1 MTKLHRKE
9 LKQDEVREKISEAV
23 RSVSLHSREVVYII
37 ALVVAVGL
45 IAMGW
50 FYYEKRQEGQ
60 SQIALSTAL
69 KKMDAP
75 VGDAATTNPNVRSEF
90 TYKSD
95 SEKYTAALKDF
106 EKIIKDYGNTP
117 AAEIARY
124 QAGVC
129 AYYLA
134 DTKKAE
140 SYLKESTRV
149 SDRNILYYLSR
160 IALANF
166 YAGTGK
172 YDEAVNS
179 LNEAIQ
185 KNKEFVPQ
193 ENLLLQLA
201 DVYEKAGKTKEARDT
216 LQKISDGYKDSPAAY
231 QAENRLKELKEK

>member
-9 LKQDEVREKISEAV
+9 LRQDEVREKISEAV

-37 ALVVAVGL
+37 GLVLAVAV

-50 FYYEKRQEGQ
+50 FYYEKHQEGK
-60 SQIALSTAL
+60 SQKALAGAL
-69 KKMDAP
+69 KKLEAP
-75 VGDAATTNPNVRSEF
+75 VGVAAANPNVRSEF
-90 TYKSD
+90 TYKTESA
-95 SEKYTAALKDF
+95 KYSAALKDF
-106 EKIIKDYGNTP
+106 EQIIKDYGNTT
-117 AAEIARY
+117 AGEIARY

-129 AYYLA
+129 TYYLG
-134 DTKKAE
+134 DMKKAE

-149 SDRNILYYLSR
+149 SDRNVLYYLSR

-172 YDEAVNS
+172 YDEATKL

-185 KNKEFVPQ
+185 KNKDFVPQ

-201 DVYEKAGKTKEARDT
+201 DVYEKAGKAKESRDT
-216 LQKISDGYKDSPAAY
+216 LQKIADAYKDSPAAY
-231 QAENRLKELKEK
+231 QAENRLRELKEK

>member
-37 ALVVAVGL
+37 GLVLAVAV

-50 FYYEKRQEGQ
+50 FYYEKHQEGK
-60 SQIALSTAL
+60 SQKALASAL
-69 KKMDAP
+69 KKLEAP
-75 VGDAATTNPNVRSEF
+75 VGEAATNPNVRSEF
-90 TYKSD
+90 TYKTE
-95 SEKYTAALKDF
+95 SEKYSAALKDF
-106 EKIIKDYGNTP
+106 EQIIKDYGNTS

-129 AYYLA
+129 TYYLG
-134 DTKKAE
+134 DMKKAE

-149 SDRNILYYLSR
+149 SDRNVLYYLSR

-166 YAGTGK
+166 YAGIGK
-172 YDEAVNS
+172 YDEATKL

-185 KNKEFVPQ
+185 KNKDFVPQ

-201 DVYEKAGKTKEARDT
+201 DVYEKAGKAKESRDT
-216 LQKISDGYKDSPAAY
+216 LQKIADGYKDSPAAY
-231 QAENRLKELKEK
+231 QAENRLRELKEK

>member
-37 ALVVAVGL
+37 GLVLAVGV
-45 IAMGW
+45 IALGW
-50 FYYEKRQEGQ
+50 FYYEKHQEGK
-60 SQIALSTAL
+60 SQTALATAL
-69 KKMDAP
+69 KKLEAP
-75 VGDAATTNPNVRSEF
+75 VGDAAANPNVRSEF
-90 TYKSD
+90 TYKTE
-95 SEKYTAALKDF
+95 SEKYSAALKDF
-106 EKIIKDYGNTP
+106 EQIIKDYGNTS
-117 AAEIARY
+117 AADIARY

-129 AYYLA
+129 TYYLG
-134 DTKKAE
+134 DMKKAE

-149 SDRNILYYLSR
+149 SDRNVLYYLSR

-166 YAGTGK
+166 YSGTGK
-172 YDEAVNS
+172 YDEATKL

-185 KNKEFVPQ
+185 KNKDLVPQ

-201 DVYEKAGKTKEARDT
+201 DVYEKAGKAKEARDT
-216 LQKISDGYKDSPAAY
+216 LQKIADGYKDSPAAY

>member
-37 ALVVAVGL
+37 AVVLAVAL

-50 FYYEKRQEGQ
+50 FYYEKHQEGE
-60 SQIALSTAL
+60 SQKALATAL

-75 VGDAATTNPNVRSEF
+75 VGEAATNPNVRSEF
-90 TYKSD
+90 TYKTE
-95 SEKYTAALKDF
+95 SEKYTAAVKNF
-106 EKIIKDYGNTP
+106 EQIIKDYGNTP

-129 AYYLA
+129 AYYLG
-134 DTKKAE
+134 DLKKAE

-149 SDRNILYYLSR
+149 SDRNVLYYLSR

-172 YDEAVNS
+172 HDDAVKL

-185 KNKEFVPQ
+185 KNKDLVPQ

-201 DVYEKAGKTKEARDT
+201 DVYEKAGKTKEARET
-216 LQKISDGYKDSPAAY
+216 LQKIVDGYKESPSAY
-231 QAENRLKELKEK
+231 QAENRLRELKEK

>member
-37 ALVVAVGL
+37 GLVLAVAL

-50 FYYEKRQEGQ
+50 FYYEKHQEGK
-60 SQIALSTAL
+60 SQKALASAL
-69 KKMDAP
+69 KKLEAP
-75 VGDAATTNPNVRSEF
+75 VGVAATNPNVRSEF
-90 TYKSD
+90 NYKTE
-95 SEKYTAALKDF
+95 SEKYSAALKDF
-106 EKIIKDYGNTP
+106 EQIIKDYGNTS

-129 AYYLA
+129 TYYLG
-134 DTKKAE
+134 DMKKAE

-149 SDRNILYYLSR
+149 SDRNVLYYLSR

-166 YAGTGK
+166 YAGIGK
-172 YDEAVNS
+172 YDEATKL

-185 KNKEFVPQ
+185 KNKDFVPQ

-201 DVYEKAGKTKEARDT
+201 DVYEKAGKAKESRDT
-216 LQKISDGYKDSPAAY
+216 LQKIADGYKDSPAAF
-231 QAENRLKELKEK
+231 QAENRLRELKEK

>member
-37 ALVVAVGL
+37 GLVLAVAV

-50 FYYEKRQEGQ
+50 FYYEKHQEGK
-60 SQIALSTAL
+60 SQKALASAL
-69 KKMDAP
+69 KKLEAP
-75 VGDAATTNPNVRSEF
+75 VGEAATNPNVRSEF
-90 TYKSD
+90 TYKTE
-95 SEKYTAALKDF
+95 SEKYSAALKGF
-106 EKIIKDYGNTP
+106 EQIIKDYGNTS

-129 AYYLA
+129 TYYLG
-134 DTKKAE
+134 DLKKAE

-149 SDRNILYYLSR
+149 SDRNVLYYLSR

-172 YDEAVNS
+172 YDDATKL

-185 KNKEFVPQ
+185 KNKDFVPQ

-201 DVYEKAGKTKEARDT
+201 DVYEKAGKAKESRDT
-216 LQKISDGYKDSPAAY
+216 LQKIADGYKDSPAAY
-231 QAENRLKELKEK
+231 QAENRLRELKEK

>member
-37 ALVVAVGL
+37 GLVLAIGVIAL
-45 IAMGW
+45 GW
-50 FYYEKRQEGQ
+50 FYYEKHQEGK
-60 SQIALSTAL
+60 SQTALASAL
-69 KKMDAP
+69 KKLEAP
-75 VGDAATTNPNVRSEF
+75 VGDAAANPNVRAEF
-90 TYKSD
+90 TYKTE

-106 EKIIKDYGNTP
+106 EQIIKDYGNTS
-117 AAEIARY
+117 AADIARY

-129 AYYLA
+129 TYYLA
-134 DTKKAE
+134 DMKKAE

-149 SDRNILYYLSR
+149 SDRNVLYYLSR
-160 IALANF
+160 IALSNF

-172 YDEAVNS
+172 YDDATKL

-185 KNKEFVPQ
+185 KNKDFVPQ

-201 DVYEKAGKTKEARDT
+201 DVYQKAGKAKEERDT
-216 LQKISDGYKDSPAAY
+216 LQKIADGYKDSPAAY

>member
-37 ALVVAVGL
+37 GLVLAVAV
-45 IAMGW
+45 IAIGW
-50 FYYEKRQEGQ
+50 FYYEKHQEGK
-60 SQIALSTAL
+60 SQKALATAL
-69 KKMDAP
+69 KKLEAP
-75 VGDAATTNPNVRSEF
+75 VGDAAANPNVRSEF
-90 TYKSD
+90 TYKTE

-106 EKIIKDYGNTP
+106 EQIIKDYGNTS
-117 AAEIARY
+117 AADIARY

-129 AYYLA
+129 NYYLG
-134 DTKKAE
+134 DMKKAE

-149 SDRNILYYLSR
+149 SDRNVLYYLSR
-160 IALANF
+160 IALTNF

-172 YDEAVNS
+172 YDDATKL

-185 KNKEFVPQ
+185 KNKDFVPQ

-201 DVYEKAGKTKEARDT
+201 DVYEKAGKAKESRDT
-216 LQKISDGYKDSPAAY
+216 LQKITDGYKDSPAAY

>member
-37 ALVVAVGL
+37 GLVLAVGL

-50 FYYEKRQEGQ
+50 FYYEKHQEGK
-60 SQIALSTAL
+60 SQKALASAL
-69 KKMDAP
+69 KKLEAP
-75 VGDAATTNPNVRSEF
+75 VGDASTNPNVRSQF
-90 TYKSD
+90 TYKTE
-95 SEKYTAALKDF
+95 SEKYSAALKDF
-106 EKIIKDYGNTP
+106 EQIIKDYGNTS

-129 AYYLA
+129 TYYLG
-134 DTKKAE
+134 DMKKAE

-149 SDRNILYYLSR
+149 SDRNVLYYLSR

-172 YDEAVNS
+172 YDDATKL

-185 KNKEFVPQ
+185 KNKDFVPQ

-201 DVYEKAGKTKEARDT
+201 DVFEKAGKAKESRDT
-216 LQKISDGYKDSPAAY
+216 LQKIADGYKDSPAAY
-231 QAENRLKELKEK
+231 QAENRLRELKEK

>member
-23 RSVSLHSREVVYII
+23 RSVSLHGRELMYII
-37 ALVVAVGL
+37 GLVAAVAV
-45 IAMGW
+45 IALGW
-50 FYYEKRQEGQ
+50 FYYEKHQQRE
-60 SQIALSTAL
+60 SQKVLSVAL
-69 KKMDAP
+69 KKLEAP
-75 VGDAATTNPNVRSEF
+75 VGETAANPNVKPEF
-90 TYKSD
+90 SYKTE

-106 EKIIKDYGNTP
+106 EQIIKDYGNTS

-129 AYYLA
+129 TYYLG
-134 DTKKAE
+134 DLKKAE
-140 SYLKESTRV
+140 SNLKESTRV

-166 YAGTGK
+166 YSSTGK
-172 YDEAVNS
+172 YDEAVKL

-185 KNKEFVPQ
+185 KNKDYVPQ
-193 ENLLLQLA
+193 ENLFLQLA
-201 DVYEKAGKTKEARDT
+201 DVYEKAGKTKEEREI
-216 LQKISDGYKDSPAAY
+216 LQKIVDGYKESPSSF

>member
-37 ALVVAVGL
+37 GLVLAVAV

-50 FYYEKRQEGQ
+50 FYYEKHQEGK
-60 SQIALSTAL
+60 SQKALASAL
-69 KKMDAP
+69 KKLEAP
-75 VGDAATTNPNVRSEF
+75 VGEAATNPNVRSEF
-90 TYKSD
+90 TYKTE
-95 SEKYTAALKDF
+95 SEKYSAALKDF
-106 EKIIKDYGNTP
+106 EQIIKDYGNTS

-129 AYYLA
+129 TYYLGEM
-134 DTKKAE
+134 KKAE

-149 SDRNILYYLSR
+149 SDRNVLYYLSR

-166 YAGTGK
+166 YSGTGK
-172 YDEAVNS
+172 YDEATKL
-179 LNEAIQ
+179 LNDAIQ
-185 KNKEFVPQ
+185 KNKDFVPQ

-201 DVYEKAGKTKEARDT
+201 DVYEKAGKAKESRDT
-216 LQKISDGYKDSPAAY
+216 LQKIADGYKDSPAAY

>member
-37 ALVVAVGL
+37 GLVLAVGV
-45 IAMGW
+45 IALGW
-50 FYYEKRQEGQ
+50 FYYEKHQEGK
-60 SQIALSTAL
+60 SQTALATAL
-69 KKMDAP
+69 KKLEAP
-75 VGDAATTNPNVRSEF
+75 VGDAAANPNVRAVF
-90 TYKSD
+90 TYKTE
-95 SEKYTAALKDF
+95 SEKYSAALKDF
-106 EKIIKDYGNTP
+106 EQIIKDYGNTS
-117 AAEIARY
+117 AADIARY

-129 AYYLA
+129 TYYLG
-134 DTKKAE
+134 DMKKAE

-149 SDRNILYYLSR
+149 SDRNVLYYLSR

-166 YAGTGK
+166 YSGTGK
-172 YDEAVNS
+172 YDEATKL

-185 KNKEFVPQ
+185 KNKDFVPQ

-201 DVYEKAGKTKEARDT
+201 DVYEKAGKAKESRDT
-216 LQKISDGYKDSPAAY
+216 LQKITDGYKDSPAAY